1 MSDTDKNKDTDNKVD
16 TPDSTPNSTDKSTPD
31 STDSKLS
38 DITGN
43 LFTTSNMYM
52 LIWFLVIYI
61 VMYYV
66 LGMFFNKGTEP
77 GEFQQNLGRMLDFI
91 FLISVVVF
99 GISYY
104 TSKPVEQIKADMVVL
119 YDKSVS

>member
-1 MSDTDKNKDTDNKVD
+1 MSDTDKNTD
-16 TPDSTPNSTDKSTPD
+16 TDKSTPD
-31 STDSKLS
+31 SIDNSTPESINKSLQDSIDKSILDSIDNSIQLNDITVDVKLS

-43 LFTTSNMYM
+43 LLTTSNMFM
-52 LIWFLVIYI
+52 LLWFLAIYI

-91 FLISVVVF
+91 FFISVVVF
-99 GISYY
+99 I
-104 TSKPVEQIKADMVVL
+104 I
-119 YDKSVS
+119 